1 MRKVSAIHRFGLAS
15 YVNKIYHYHTEMIIF
30 FHGFISN
37 NEALDMSVFPGMI
50 YNRHRPALIKHC
62 EARMLFGLYQQDGVP
77 LGKRGMTS
85 LDSTTL
91 RNDECTA

>member
-1 MRKVSAIHRFGLAS
+1 
-15 YVNKIYHYHTEMIIF
+15 MIIF

-62 EARMLFGLYQQDGVP
+62 EARMLFGLYQQDGSSSR
-77 LGKRGMTS
+77 LERYDESG
-85 LDSTTL
+85 LDNL
-91 RNDECTA
+91 KE